1 MKRNKHKLITI
12 GILLTLATGIIYI
25 INRLIFASA
34 IIKNILKPK
43 EDSFYKWRFGNI
55 YYTKQGSGS
64 PLLLIHDLTPYSSGY
79 EWNHILDELVK
90 DHTVYVIDLLG
101 CGRSDKPKITYTN
114 YLFVQILC
122 DFIKNVI
129 GEKTDVIASGYSGSF
144 AVMACKNEEDLFGK
158 IMLINPPALSSL
170 NKAPNKKTKFY
181 KFLLELP
188 VFGTLVYNMITC
200 RDNIEI
206 HFTEEYFYNPFH
218 VESSTVDA
226 YQEAAHLGGGDAKYL
241 LSSLIG
247 CYINNNIYHA
257 LKSIN
262 QSIYVVMGKE
272 EKDRE
277 IILEQ
282 YMEANSAIEN
292 VVIKNSRHLPH
303 VELPDEILEQ
313 IHIFM

>member
-1 MKRNKHKLITI
+1 MKKNKHKLITI
-12 GILLTLATGIIYI
+12 GILLTLATGIIYV
-25 INRLIFASA
+25 INHLIFVSSV
-34 IIKNILKPK
+34 IKNILKSK
-43 EDSFYKWRFGNI
+43 KSNYFKWRFGNI
-55 YYTKQGSGS
+55 YYTKQGTGS

-79 EWNHILDELVK
+79 EWNNILDELIK
-90 DHTVYVIDLLG
+90 EHTVYVIDLLG

-129 GEKTDVIASGYSGSF
+129 GERTDVIASGYSSSF
-144 AVMACKNEEDLFGK
+144 AVMACKNEENLFGK

-170 NKAPNKKTKFY
+170 NKAPNRKTKLH
-181 KFLLELP
+181 KFLLEIP

-218 VESSTVDA
+218 VESATIDA
-226 YQEAAHLGGGDAKYL
+226 YQEAAHLGGNDAKYL

-247 CYINNNIYHA
+247 HYINNNIYQA

-262 QSIYVVMGKE
+262 QSIFVVMGKN

-277 IILEQ
+277 LILNQ
-282 YMEANSAIEN
+282 YIEANSAIEST
-292 VVIKNSRHLPH
+292 VIKNSCHLPH
-303 VELPDEILEQ
+303 VELPDEVLEQ